1 MSPSSLHLFK
11 ILSKKLSSLQ
21 PETWQYNNRWCSR
34 YSTPRIVL
42 LGLSGSGKSSVALS
56 LLGKEENY
64 TFNDNEKCF
73 KVGTPTELSSVT
85 KEACHK
91 QGHLFGVDTETKITV
106 IDTPG
111 WGIQDEY
118 QFNITEKIV
127 DLLSQEIQYVNT
139 FAILLKGSDNRKTTQ
154 IVNTMRLIKT
164 ILGKDFVDNIVLVAT
179 HWSHFGESMNEEAK
193 KNWLKKQKQRFKDL
207 PGWENLK
214 AVYYKPLI
222 QLDNDD
228 EKVREQLKELV
239 EISMKNEER
248 NGSFHCIDIK
258 KAVDHISQMEKDLKE
273 LQQSK
278 AKWDRHEK
286 CRVNLQN
293 CSTTLNSCKL
303 KMEDRLEASTMTMV
317 GVGLGSSVLG
327 VILGFYIFR
336 SFTQRAH
343 VDFDVEEEEQ
353 EEEEQEEEE
362 NQEEQIIIDL
372 EEDNNEE
379 NKSDGQKIKL

>member
-1 MSPSSLHLFK
+1 M
-11 ILSKKLSSLQ
+11 
-21 PETWQYNNRWCSR
+21 
-34 YSTPRIVL
+34 
-42 LGLSGSGKSSVALS
+42 ALS

-111 WGIQDEY
+111 WGVQDEY
-118 QFNITEKIV
+118 QFDITEKIV

-179 HWSHFGESMNEEAK
+179 HWSHFGQSINEEEK
-193 KNWLKKQKQRFKDL
+193 KNWLKKQKKRFKDL

-239 EISMKNEER
+239 EISMKNVGR

-258 KAVDHISQMEKDLKE
+258 KAVDQISQMKKDLKE

-278 AKWDRHEK
+278 AKWDHHEK

-303 KMEDRLEASTMTMV
+303 KMKDRLEASTMTMV

-336 SFTQRAH
+336 SFKQRERDA
-343 VDFDVEEEEQ
+343 DDLDEEEEDQ
-353 EEEEQEEEE
+353 EEEEEDEKR
-362 NQEEQIIIDL
+362 IIINL
-372 EEDNNEE
+372 EEDNEE
-379 NKSDGQKIKL
+379 NKSEVKIKL